1 MSGDATGTGLA
12 ALTPGRRE
20 LSELVRLALPV
31 ALVQVGML
39 AMGVA
44 DTIMVGHVS
53 AVDLAAVG
61 LGNLYF
67 FTVAVFGMGV
77 LFALDPVI
85 SQAVGAGDAE
95 AVARG
100 VQRGGVLAVVTGVA
114 ASLLLLPAGPVL
126 SVLRQPPEVVPV
138 AAAYALVSI
147 PGVFPFYGYMVL
159 RQSLQAMGRVA
170 PVVVAV
176 VVANVANLAF
186 NWVLIFGHLGFPA
199 MGAVGSSWA
208 TSLSRWVMAAGLLAA
223 AWPLLRSAL
232 RPVRREA
239 LALAPLLRMVRLG
252 APIGAQQALEFGA
265 FGATGILMGWMGT
278 VAVASHQVALNLAA
292 LTFMVPLGVAQAAT
306 VRVGQAV
313 GRGDAY
319 GARRAAGAGILAG
332 VSFMVCTALVFL
344 SLPGPLARIYSRD
357 PAVVGLAAT
366 LIPIAG
372 IFQVFDGLQVVA
384 SGVLR
389 GIADTRTPM
398 VLGLVGFWLIGL
410 PTSAVMAFALHLGPP
425 GLWWGLALGL
435 AATSLLLVARVRT
448 RFAGDLVRVTV
459 DAVRA

>member
-1 MSGDATGTGLA
+1 MRTGLRSLA
-12 ALTPGRRE
+12 PGRRE
-20 LSELVRLALPV
+20 VSELVRLAVPV
-31 ALVQVGML
+31 AVVQVGML

-85 SQAVGAGDAE
+85 SQAVGAGDRE

-100 VQRGGVLAVVTGVA
+100 LQRGGILAVATGVV

-126 SVLRQPPEVVPV
+126 SLLGQPPEVVPV

-147 PGVFPFYGYMVL
+147 PGVFPFYAYMVL

-176 VVANVANLAF
+176 VVANVANLGF

-208 TSLSRWVMAAGLLAA
+208 TSLSRWVMAGGLLGA
-223 AWPLLRSAL
+223 AWPLLRPAL
-232 RPVRREA
+232 SPIRREA
-239 LALAPLLRMVRLG
+239 LAPGPLLRMVRLG

-265 FGATGILMGWMGT
+265 FGATGVLMGWMGT

-313 GRGDAY
+313 GRADAG

-332 VSFMVCTALVFL
+332 VSFMLCAALVFL

-357 PAVVGLAAT
+357 PAVVALAAT

-389 GIADTRTPM
+389 GVADTRTPM
-398 VLGLVGFWLIGL
+398 VLGLVGFWLVGL
-410 PTSAVMAFALHLGPP
+410 PSSAVMAFGLRWGPP

-435 AATSLLLVARVRT
+435 GATSLLLLARVRA
-448 RFAGDLVRVTV
+448 RFSGDLVRVSV
-459 DAVRA
+459 EVVRV